1 MEMAVV
7 DEDGVAGSV
16 VDDDDD
22 DAADGVAGSAAV
34 AVALRSVEHAAITSA
49 VIASRSRT
57 LRGLLLVGMSM

>member
-1 MEMAVV
+1 MAVV

-16 VDDDDD
+16 VDE

>member
-1 MEMAVV
+1 MAVV

-16 VDDDDD
+16 VDDD